1 MIVVTGAAGFI
12 ASCLIGALNE
22 QGYRDL
28 VLVDDFS
35 YKDKQ
40 PNYERKQYVALVER
54 DNFFGWLGD
63 NHRYVEFIFHL
74 GARSATTETNAEVLQ
89 TLNLGYTQR
98 VWSAC
103 VEFGLPLIY
112 ASSAA
117 TYGGGEHGYSDS
129 HEIVESLVPLNLY
142 GKSKNDFDKWAIKQQ
157 REPFFWAGLK
167 FFNVYGPN
175 EYHKQRM
182 ASVVLHAYNQI
193 RQTGGMKLFRSH
205 NPSYPD
211 GGQMRDFV
219 YVKDLCDIMIFLMEK
234 RPKSGIYNMGTGKA
248 RTFLDLTKST
258 FKAMGVP
265 ENISY
270 IDTPVDIREKYQYF
284 TEADMGKLRSVG
296 YTKEF
301 TSLENG
307 VEDYVKR
314 YLASQSYM

>member
-12 ASCLIGALNE
+12 ASCLAGALNE
-22 QGYRDL
+22 KGYRDL
-28 VLVDDFS
+28 VLVDNFRHEE
-35 YKDKQ
+35 KK
-40 PNYERKQYVALVER
+40 PNYERKKYTALVER
-54 DNFFGWLGD
+54 DNFFGWLKD

-74 GARSATTETNAEVLQ
+74 GARSATIEANAEVLQ

-98 VWSAC
+98 MWEAC
-103 VEFGLPLIY
+103 VEFGLPLVY

-129 HEIVESLVPLNLY
+129 HEVVERLTPLNLY
-142 GKSKNDFDKWAIKQQ
+142 GKSKNDFDRWVLKQP

-182 ASVVLHAYNQI
+182 ASVALHAYNQI

-205 NPSYPD
+205 NPAYPD

-219 YVKDLCDIMIFLMEK
+219 YVKDLCDVMIFLMEQ

-248 RTFLDLTKST
+248 RTFRDLVAGT
-258 FKAMGVP
+258 FRAMGIP
-265 ENISY
+265 ENITY
-270 IDTPVDIREKYQYF
+270 IDTPTDIREKYQYF
-284 TEADMGKLRSVG
+284 TEADMQKLRSVG
-296 YTKEF
+296 YAREF
-301 TSLENG
+301 SSLESG

-314 YLASQSYM
+314 YLASRSYM

>member
-12 ASCLIGALNE
+12 ASCLAGALNE
-22 QGYRDL
+22 AGYCDL
-28 VLVDDFS
+28 VLVDDFRHEE
-35 YKDKQ
+35 KK
-40 PNYERKQYVALVER
+40 PNYERKKYTALVER
-54 DNFFGWLGD
+54 DNFFGWLKD

-74 GARSATTETNAEVLQ
+74 GARSATTEANVEVLQ

-103 VEFGLPLIY
+103 VEFGLPLVY

-117 TYGGGEHGYSDS
+117 TYGDGEHGYSDS
-129 HEIVESLVPLNLY
+129 HEVVESLTPLNLY
-142 GKSKNDFDKWAIKQQ
+142 GKSKNDFDKWALKQL
-157 REPFFWAGLK
+157 RKPFFWAGLK

-182 ASVVLHAYNQI
+182 ASVTLHAYNQI
-193 RQTGGMKLFRSH
+193 RQTGCMKLFRSH
-205 NPSYPD
+205 NPAYPD

-219 YVKDLCDIMIFLMEK
+219 YVKDLCSIMIFLMEQ

-248 RTFLDLTKST
+248 RTFRDLVAST
-258 FKAMGVP
+258 FKAMGIP
-265 ENISY
+265 ENITY
-270 IDTPVDIREKYQYF
+270 IDTPMDIREKYQYF

-301 TSLENG
+301 SSLEVG

-314 YLASQSYM
+314 YLIPHSYM

>member
-12 ASCLIGALNE
+12 ASCLTEALNE

-35 YKDKQ
+35 HEDKK
-40 PNYERKQYVALVER
+40 PNYERKKYVTLVER
-54 DNFFGWLGD
+54 DGFFGWLED

-74 GARSATTETNAEVLQ
+74 GARSATTEASAEALQ

-98 VWSAC
+98 MWSMC
-103 VEFGLPLIY
+103 VELGLPLIY

-129 HEIVESLVPLNLY
+129 HALVESLAPLNLY
-142 GKSKNDFDKWAIKQQ
+142 GKSKNDFDKWALRQQ

-205 NPSYPD
+205 NPAYPD

-219 YVKDLCDIMIFLMEK
+219 YVKDLCDVMIFLMEE

-258 FKAMGVP
+258 FRAMGVP

-270 IDTPVDIREKYQYF
+270 VDTPADIREKYQYF
-284 TEADMGKLRSVG
+284 TEADMGKLRSIG

-301 TSLENG
+301 TALESG
-307 VEDYVKR
+307 VEDYVKQ
-314 YLASQSYM
+314 YLASHSYM